1 MVGKTS
7 RQIDWIRA
15 GVTVL
20 LLLFMLAVYPGY
32 LARDTYLSRTNS
44 VQYLITD
51 ELEEATVVEQFFQPL
66 HTYLNSIQFAIEFNE
81 QAVGDACLSFR
92 LWGEEQK
99 MLASCEIPLKEIS
112 SQCYFNVEIN
122 KMLRQDKVYYWSLVM
137 PEGNN
142 LGCRLMYTE
151 NGELQAPENRR
162 VLVNGEAYGAE
173 RAQTISQYRYYVH
186 ADKAVI
192 LGNYWCCAILV
203 YLVAM
208 ECINRLFKAAGKRK

>member
-1 MVGKTS
+1 MEKTN
-7 RQIDWIRA
+7 RKIDWIRA

-32 LARDTYLSRTNS
+32 LARDKYLSRTNS
-44 VQYLITD
+44 VQYLTTD
-51 ELEEATVVEQFFQPL
+51 ELGEATVVEQFFQPL

-81 QAVGDACLSFR
+81 QAVGDACLSFQ

-112 SQCYFNVEIN
+112 SQCYFNIEIN
-122 KMLRQDKVYYWSLVM
+122 KMLRQDKVYYWRLVI
-137 PEGNN
+137 PEGTN

-151 NGELQAPENRR
+151 TRELQAPENRGF
-162 VLVNGEAYGAE
+162 LVNGEVYGE
-173 RAQTISQYRYYVH
+173 EGAQTISQYQYYVH
-186 ADKAVI
+186 ADKAVV
-192 LGNYWCCAILV
+192 LGNYWCCAVLL

-208 ECINRLFKAAGKRK
+208 ECIHRLFKSIEMRK